1 MSDTDYMPSHVDS
14 ISETQSGN
22 ESPVIVGTPTT
33 QEQRKSRAKKRQ
45 NQHHE
50 QESALASAQQEHER
64 KNVKDMFPVIVLGLP
79 LLPQRKKAVQK
90 LVLYGTIVTKR
101 AK

>member
-1 MSDTDYMPSHVDS
+1 MSDTDYMPPHMDS

-22 ESPVIVGTPTT
+22 ESPVILGTPTT

-64 KNVKDMFPVIVLGLP
+64 KNRNMFPVIVLGLP